1 MEVTT
6 EQLVAMQV
14 ALEGLP
20 EPSSVGGA
28 MKRAG
33 ALRQLA
39 PLIKQ
44 QLERG
49 HSYKTIVSTLQQCGV
64 PCSYIA
70 VKEAIQ
76 PRSKGATRRRRAKAP
91 KVTERSTPGV
101 ASEAGRVELT
111 RVSRGG
117 TEVAA
122 MHGRSGDA
130 GERVAKQPPPVKG
143 SFVPRKDA
151 EEI

>member
-1 MEVTT
+1 VEVTT
-6 EQLVAMQV
+6 EQLLAMRV

-20 EPSSVGGA
+20 EPNSVGGV

-70 VKEAIQ
+70 VKEATR
-76 PRSKGATRRRRAKAP
+76 PRSKGSTPRRRAKAA
-91 KVTERSTPGV
+91 KATEGRASRV
-101 ASEAGRVELT
+101 VSEAGRVEPP

-122 MHGRSGDA
+122 IHGHSGNA
-130 GERVAKQPPPVKG
+130 GHRVAKQPSPLKG
-143 SFVPRKDA
+143 SFVPREDT